1 MAEVSMT
8 TAHMQAEQVSTAI
21 MAQNMSQ
28 AAGVASIA
36 TPVSMNLLH
45 LIVLDHN
52 CVSGCCQLLNQG
64 KRSASVMHAIS
75 VTTACKQLHAHH
87 NSR

>member
-1 MAEVSMT
+1 MADAAMA
-8 TAHMQAEQVSTAI
+8 TAHMQAEQVPAAI

-28 AAGVASIA
+28 AAGLASIA

-52 CVSGCCQLLNQG
+52 CVSAVLYLL
-64 KRSASVMHAIS
+64 
-75 VTTACKQLHAHH
+75 L
-87 NSR
+87 

>member
-1 MAEVSMT
+1 MADVAMT
-8 TAHMQAEQVSTAI
+8 TAHMQAEQVPAAI
-21 MAQNMSQ
+21 MAQNMSE

-52 CVSGCCQLLNQG
+52 CVSLTS
-64 KRSASVMHAIS
+64 K
-75 VTTACKQLHAHH
+75 
-87 NSR
+87 

>member
-1 MAEVSMT
+1 MAEAAMT
-8 TAHMQAEQVSTAI
+8 TAHMQAEQVPTAI

-28 AAGVASIA
+28 AAGLASIA

-52 CVSGCCQLLNQG
+52 CVS
-64 KRSASVMHAIS
+64 AVP
-75 VTTACKQLHAHH
+75 
-87 NSR
+87 